1 MLGFQAL
8 ATTSAGFSFSR
19 GLPDSPDA
27 LPVNAVL
34 DHISEIVAASDLPVN
49 ADFQAG
55 YAPDPEGVAA
65 NVQRCL
71 DTGVAGLSIEDTTTD
86 HAKPL
91 FELSEAV
98 ERIAAARTAIDSSGE
113 EVLLTARAECFLV
126 GHPDPLRESIHRL
139 QAYSEAGADV
149 LFAPGLRGCEDI
161 RAVVDSV
168 KPKPVNVLIS
178 ADTGLRVKDLAEL
191 GVRRVS
197 VGSALARTA
206 WGAFLQAAQAI
217 AEDGSFAGLDSAAT
231 FAELNTMFDTQRE
244 QKG

>member
-27 LPVNAVL
+27 LPVDAVL

-55 YAPDPEGVAA
+55 YAPDPEGVAV

-149 LFAPGLRGCEDI
+149 LSRQAFAGARIYAPSSTRSSPSPSTFLSAPTPDYASKTWPNSVFAVSAWAPPLGGPPGELSCTP
-161 RAVVDSV
+161 
-168 KPKPVNVLIS
+168 PKPS
-178 ADTGLRVKDLAEL
+178 P
-191 GVRRVS
+191 
-197 VGSALARTA
+197 RTA
-206 WGAFLQAAQAI
+206 A
-217 AEDGSFAGLDSAAT
+217 SPDSTAP
-231 FAELNTMFDTQRE
+231 LLSRS
-244 QKG
+244 